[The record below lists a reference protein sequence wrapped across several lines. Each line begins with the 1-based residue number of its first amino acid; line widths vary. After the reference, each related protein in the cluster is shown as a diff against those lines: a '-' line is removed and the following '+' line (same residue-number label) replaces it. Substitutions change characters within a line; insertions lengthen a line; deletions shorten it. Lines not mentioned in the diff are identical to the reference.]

1 MESTSGGEGWYTAQ
15 ESTDTDFDEVR
26 TEGGG
31 SNFEWHL
38 DELVSGSD
46 IDEGNDDIEG
56 YGSFPTFSMPKKMDE
71 YRWEIGTYFTEKHEF
86 IEAIRTYALANGK
99 SLKFLKK
106 DNQRVSVKCLGAN
119 GECKWYAYCGYMGAV
134 KSWQLRKIIYQHT
147 CSRDFNVKL
156 MNAKWLSKKMEKTVR
171 ENPNMKVMDIRDKV
185 SRKWNVGVLET
196 WLFGLELLLETTWMG
211 VFQNNSGE
219 YMIIHTSC

>member
-1 MESTSGGEGWYTAQ
+1 VESTSGGEGWYTAQ

-219 YMIIHTSC
+219 YI